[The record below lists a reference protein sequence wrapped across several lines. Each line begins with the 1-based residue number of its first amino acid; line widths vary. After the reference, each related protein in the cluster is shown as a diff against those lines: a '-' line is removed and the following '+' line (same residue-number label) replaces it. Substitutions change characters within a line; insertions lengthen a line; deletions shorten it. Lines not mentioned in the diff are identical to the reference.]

1 MTGESL
7 YFTLAQAVAISVG
20 TLVVLYFLRLYLAG
34 GVCKSKALLKGKTV
48 LITGANRGIGKETAV
63 ELSRRG
69 ARVILA
75 DVQGGEETVQDVRT
89 RSGNENVVFRR
100 LDLASLAS
108 VRQFAATVLEEEP
121 RIDILINNAGVILWS
136 RKKTKDGFEMTF
148 GVNHLGHFLLTNL
161 LLDRLKESASAR
173 IVNVSSHF
181 YSQGS
186 IFFDDLNLERSY
198 LLRGPRAYSQSKL
211 AIILFTRALAKRLS
225 LEGSQVT
232 VNAVNPGNTRS
243 RLPSNAFPTVFLVS
257 CYSYC

>member
-7 YFTLAQAVAISVG
+7 LYSPPLAQAIVTLVG
-20 TLVVLYFLRLYLAG
+20 TLVVLYFLKLYLAG

-75 DVQGGEETVQDVRT
+75 DVQGGEETARDVRI
-89 RSGNENVVFRR
+89 RSGNENVVFHR

-121 RIDILINNAGVILWS
+121 RIDILINNAGVMTWS
-136 RKKTKDGFEMTF
+136 RKTTKDGFEISF

-161 LLDRLKESASAR
+161 ILDRLKESTSAR

-181 YSQGS
+181 YRPGS
-186 IFFDDLNLERSY
+186 IFFDDLNLEGSY
-198 LLRGPRAYSQSKL
+198 LLRGTRAYSQSKL
-211 AIILFTRALAKRLS
+211 ANILFTRALAKRLAM
-225 LEGSQVT
+225 EGSRVT

-243 RLPSNAFPTVFLVS
+243 LLPANAFPSVFLVS
-257 CYSYC
+257 C